1 MIPVLRTGQLLLL
14 LIACVSV
21 WGVAPSFDSPGLVY
35 LPSVEEAC
43 RVTSSIVSLTD
54 VSYTAARDNGTSYY
68 FDVENGDDDNSGTSP
83 RQPFRT
89 LERAR
94 ELQLEPGDRI
104 CLASGQTFRGS
115 LILRDVQGA
124 ESNPVV
130 VTTYPSGRASD
141 QRMALIDASGYPQ
154 GIQIVNGAHIRIEH
168 IAITANGSGGIP
180 QEGDSLGM
188 RCGILVTADEKGD
201 YSNIR
206 ISDVQI
212 SDIFYEDPGHTR
224 GADEVKTA
232 NGTERYGWGI
242 RLINLVPGAVM
253 KDIHITDVLV
263 SNVSHT
269 GIKLTSRNDGI
280 RDVVIS
286 GCEVHRTGGPGIQMS
301 GVRNVTAKKNLVD
314 RSGSNDDSRKWGR
327 GSGLWTWSS
336 SDIII
341 EHNQFKNAKGPGDS
355 AGCHIDF
362 NCSNVIVQYNL
373 SYHNAGGFIEILGN
387 NYNCAY
393 RYNISVND
401 GYRVK
406 GLDGAFQEGKVFWLS
421 GYQGNQPRKG
431 PFNSYI
437 YNNTVFTDQDIVAK
451 IAVTKTASGVL
462 VTNNIF
468 CFMGESQA
476 VLGDQYNP
484 EKDGTGAVSRVL
496 FKNNLFLKASAWP
509 EEVLIHDEA
518 PLYGDPGFSNPGG
531 DRLTDYIP
539 LNESLVRDRGID
551 IPLLPGDKNGLN
563 DGPPVMHDI
572 LGNPLTGKPDMGAI
586 ELGVKV
592 KILEN

>member
-1 MIPVLRTGQLLLL
+1 MVCSSGNGQD
-14 LIACVSV
+14 IA
-21 WGVAPSFDSPGLVY
+21 WNAGAGNQNFFDEGVTVDGLQY
-35 LPSVEEAC
+35 YGSDTLA
-43 RVTSSIVSLTD
+43 
-54 VSYTAARDNGTSYY
+54 NGTSYY
-68 FDVENGDDDNSGTSP
+68 FNVEHGDDNNSGTSP
-83 RQPFRT
+83 RQPLRS

-94 ELQLEPGDRI
+94 DLQLEPGDSIR
-104 CLASGQTFRGS
+104 LASGQTFRGS
-115 LILRDVQGA
+115 LVLRNVQGSK
-124 ESNPVV
+124 SNPIV
-130 VTTYPSGRASD
+130 VTTYPSGPASD
-141 QRMALIDASGYPQ
+141 RGRTLIDASGYPQ
-154 GIQIVNGAHIRIEH
+154 GIQIINGAHILIEH
-168 IAITANGSGGIP
+168 IAITANGSGGK
-180 QEGDSLGM
+180 EHVEASTDM
-188 RCGILVTADEKGD
+188 RCGILVTTDEKGD
-201 YSNIR
+201 YRGVR
-206 ISDVQI
+206 INDVEI

-253 KDIHITDVLV
+253 RDIHITDARV

-269 GIKLTSRNDGI
+269 GIKLTSRDDGI

-301 GVRNVTAKKNLVD
+301 GVRNVVARKNLVD
-314 RSGSNDDSRKWGR
+314 RSGSSDDSRKWGR

-336 SDIII
+336 SDIVI
-341 EHNQFKNAKGPGDS
+341 EHNHFKNAKGPGDS

-362 NCSNVIVQYNL
+362 NCSNVIVQHNL

-406 GLDGAFQEGKVFWLS
+406 GRDGAFQEGKVFWLS
-421 GYQGNQPRKG
+421 GYQGDQPRKG

-462 VTNNIF
+462 VANNIF
-468 CFMGESQA
+468 CFRGESEA

-484 EKDGTGAVSRVL
+484 EKDGAGAVSRVL
-496 FKNNLFLKASAWP
+496 FKNNLYLKASAWP
-509 EEVLIHDEA
+509 EEVLISDEA
-518 PLYGDPGFSNPGG
+518 PFYGDPRFSNPGG
-531 DRLTDYIP
+531 DQLMDYIP
-539 LNESLVRDRGID
+539 FDESLVRDMGIE
-551 IPLLPGDKNGLN
+551 IPFLPGDKKGLN
-563 DGPPVMHDI
+563 EGPPVLHDI
-572 LGNPLTGKPDMGAI
+572 LGNPLTRKPDLGAI
-586 ELGVKV
+586 DLGEK
-592 KILEN
+592 